1 MTQSH
6 RRSPSSTHYPSKPKS
21 SRPVLHR
28 RGTSGVNLSISKLG
42 SGHSHSTSN
51 SHSRSHSR
59 SKDDESE
66 FDMASFLNFCAM
78 CERQITVPNN
88 TLLYCSEG
96 CRRKDSCKP
105 LSASMPS
112 MPMTTTPSTP
122 PASPPLSPRTIVAPM
137 TPTRVQSNPPHSRIP
152 STTPNSTGSDL
163 DPTEWKPV
171 ITTGGNFTST
181 STPNPT
187 STAWSYL
194 SQFHGPDHHSHYQ
207 PSRRPMTSR
216 NSVTSLPGLG
226 YTSTGTGTGTSIGAP
241 SLSSSVSSTASDY
254 LGSYEHR
261 PLPPRHNPSFSGT
274 YAKGVQLVVPH
285 VSSVPG
291 VTVEMVD
298 GDSDSGSIFPASSS
312 VWVDEVKAR
321 PGAISIGARS

>member
-28 RGTSGVNLSISKLG
+28 RGTSSVNLSISKLG

-59 SKDDESE
+59 SKEDESE

-96 CRRKDSCKP
+96 LLQTSLRLNALNAHDNNPINPTS
-105 LSASMPS
+105 L
-112 MPMTTTPSTP
+112 TTP
-122 PASPPLSPRTIVAPM
+122 LPRTIVAPM

-152 STTPNSTGSDL
+152 STTPTTTGSDL

-171 ITTGGNFTST
+171 INAATSGNFTST
-181 STPNPT
+181 STPNPIST
-187 STAWSYL
+187 TAWSYL
-194 SQFHGPDHHSHYQ
+194 SQFHGPDHHNHRQ
-207 PSRRPMTSR
+207 PTRRPMTSR
-216 NSVTSLPGLG
+216 NSVSSLPGLG
-226 YTSTGTGTGTSIGAP
+226 FTTGTGTSIGGAP
-241 SLSSSVSSTASDY
+241 SLSSSVSSSASDY

-261 PLPPRHNPSFSGT
+261 PLPPRHKPSFSGT

-291 VTVEMVD
+291 VRVEMVD

-312 VWVDEVKAR
+312 VWEDEVKVR